1 MRDRVNRAGVSINWV
16 RGSQPQCQFHHLTD
30 DFLSIAITDT
40 SEAQHCIEGFRCS
53 TELPIA
59 RVEMESKPDTKAR
72 ASVNCGSGSLL
83 PTGGMWDVG
92 VPPPQCCTAGARRRV
107 VGRRASGGVRPSRR
121 RIAARITRADSPRR
135 LERSGDDKSQPT
147 ACGARE
153 SSLSRR
159 SLVSV
164 YVCMPHFI
172 SVMPWSPIRDAYVW
186 KFIYHRTF
194 LESRHHSSALPLLQ
208 WTSNPLGHSRTANPQ

>member
-1 MRDRVNRAGVSINWV
+1 
-16 RGSQPQCQFHHLTD
+16 
-30 DFLSIAITDT
+30 
-40 SEAQHCIEGFRCS
+40 
-53 TELPIA
+53 
-59 RVEMESKPDTKAR
+59 MESKPDTKAR

-164 YVCMPHFI
+164 RVLPHFI
-172 SVMPWSPIRDAYVW
+172 SVMPCRRSGMHMSGSLYTTVPFSSLGTTPPPSLSSSGPRTLSATQEQLIHNDSPILFHGA
-186 KFIYHRTF
+186 
-194 LESRHHSSALPLLQ
+194 
-208 WTSNPLGHSRTANPQ
+208 